1 MVRCPNARGLC
12 HGWRHLRSEAF
23 ITESSFL
30 SGSPFTIL
38 IVDGEPDS
46 LARLSDM
53 LTPHYPVVATHCAA
67 AALRTALLEPRPRLV
82 LIDGAMPDGQAYDLL
97 AQLRADPAT
106 RDIPV
111 VFVADSAEAEQ
122 RAFEAGVVDC
132 MVKPLS
138 ATVVQARLRAQA
150 TLHQARQVLHQHE
163 IWLEKQVA
171 RRQAEDEAI
180 QASSIRALA
189 YVAENRDAKTGNHL
203 LRIQGYIGELA
214 RHLAHRPQYDHLL
227 TPRYIDLMVR
237 SAPLYDIGKVGIPD
251 AILQKPGRLTP
262 EEWEIIKTHAVLGA
276 KAIERAERDAHCAAE
291 FLCLAKEIARWHHE
305 KWDGSGYPDGLVGD
319 AIPLSARLMA
329 ISDVFDAMISTR
341 AYKPAMAYEKA
352 RGVIAA
358 RRGRHFDPDV
368 ADAFES
374 SFERLVSIAE
384 RYQDEPEHA
393 MRLGFPATD
402 RFGGT
407 RPDHLAI

>member
-1 MVRCPNARGLC
+1 M
-12 HGWRHLRSEAF
+12 
-23 ITESSFL
+23 ESSFL

-53 LTPHYPVVATHCAA
+53 LMPHYQVVATDSAA
-67 AALRTALLEPRPRLV
+67 SALRIAALEPRPHLLLV
-82 LIDGAMPDGQAYDLL
+82 DGALPQGQAHEVL

-106 RDIPV
+106 ANIPV
-111 VFVADSAEAEQ
+111 VFIVGSAEEEL
-122 RAFEAGVVDC
+122 RAFEAGVADC
-132 MVKPLS
+132 LLKPL
-138 ATVVQARLRAQA
+138 AAPVVQARLRAQA
-150 TLHQARQVLHQHE
+150 TLHQARQVLHLHDA
-163 IWLEKQVA
+163 WLEAQVA

-180 QASSIRALA
+180 QAASIRALA
-189 YVAENRDAKTGNHL
+189 FVAENRDAKTGNHL
-203 LRIQGYIGELA
+203 LRIQGYIGALA
-214 RHLAHRPQYDHLL
+214 DCLAHRPKYRDLL
-227 TPRYIDLMVR
+227 TRRYIEMMVR
-237 SAPLYDIGKVGIPD
+237 CAPLYDIGKVGIPD

-262 EEWEIIKTHAVLGA
+262 EEWEVIKTHAALGA
-276 KAIERAERDAHCAAE
+276 KAIERAERDAHCPTD
-291 FLCLAKEIARWHHE
+291 FLALAKEIARWHHE

-319 AIPLSARLMA
+319 AIPLPARLMA

-374 SFERLVSIAE
+374 CFDRLVSIAE
-384 RYQDEPEHA
+384 LYQDDPEHA
-393 MRLGFPATD
+393 MRLGFPATE
-402 RFGGT
+402 RFGGA